1 MEGRYYYRRMDLSIL
16 YHMKTEDAYM
26 HYILN
31 WQYVAIIL
39 QLLTVSGLQA
49 HTSRCLRV
57 SGNIRNG
64 IRLYSRKGLRI
75 LPPKQVYNEYCVL

>member
-31 WQYVAIIL
+31 WQYVAIISL
-39 QLLTVSGLQA
+39 DY
-49 HTSRCLRV
+49 
-57 SGNIRNG
+57 
-64 IRLYSRKGLRI
+64 RLVGQDPLSSY
-75 LPPKQVYNEYCVL
+75 LPTKITI